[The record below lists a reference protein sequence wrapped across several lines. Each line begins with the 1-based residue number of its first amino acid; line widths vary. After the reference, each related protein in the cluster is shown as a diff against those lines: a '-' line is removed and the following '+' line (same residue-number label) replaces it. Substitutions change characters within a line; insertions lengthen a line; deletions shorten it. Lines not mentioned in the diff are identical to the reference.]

1 MTTKKLSRREKLEL
15 AIAQKHE
22 QLKNLN
28 AQERVKERKRETR
41 KKIVAGGIVL
51 QHAQDDI
58 QFKTVID
65 RLLNQFVT
73 NDNDRDLFN
82 LPANIQSSQDKE
94 EGAQ

>member
-1 MTTKKLSRREKLEL
+1 MTSKKLSRREKLEL

-82 LPANIQSSQDKE
+82 LPAIIQSSQDKE